1 MIRSSHAIMPVPQ
14 RFQVRSAT
22 PTEDAL
28 IARHF
33 YQMWL
38 DNSIAESAI
47 APDWLEITLQFIDQ
61 ARATLD
67 YQAFVAEIEGQV
79 IGSAGCQRFA
89 GPYPQVIKTGDRCD
103 GYIWGVYVEPAYRG
117 QGIATQ
123 LTQQTIAYLQEIGC
137 THAVLNASPSGKP
150 VYARLGFVDSN
161 LMRLD
166 LRCHERQT

>member
-1 MIRSSHAIMPVPQ
+1 MLTQPLIQTRA
-14 RFQVRSAT
+14 AT
-22 PTEDAL
+22 PEEDPL

-38 DNSIAESAI
+38 DNQIAESAI
-47 APDWLEITLQFIDQ
+47 ATNWLEITLQFIDQ
-61 ARATLD
+61 ARQSLN
-67 YQAFVAEIEGQV
+67 YQAFIAEVEGQV

-89 GPYPQVIKTGDRCD
+89 GLYPNIMQATERCD
-103 GYIWGVYVEPAYRG
+103 GYIWGVYVEPAYRS

-123 LTQQTIAYLQEIGC
+123 LTQQTIAHLKVIGC

-150 VYARLGFVDSN
+150 VYSRLGFVDGN

-166 LRCHERQT
+166 LQLQPAP